1 MVCLPGK
8 VIDIASGMFLLQ
20 SQLTF
25 VAKFHLA
32 WNVLR
37 TLFLSLSFL
46 WITIKGSRLLKKNY
60 NF

>member
-37 TLFLSLSFL
+37 TLFLSL
-46 WITIKGSRLLKKNY
+46 TIPGSQLKVAGY
-60 NF
+60 